1 MAGRKRKQG
10 RRTADGRLAKAPR
23 PVRAKAVTDV
33 VTSQPHRRWL
43 KEDRRFDQRA
53 ESALGR
59 LYLAGK
65 ITEPECWA
73 GERFRSILREF
84 HVILASPV
92 TMSSAAIMVA
102 EGVEAPAEAD
112 YLAAERPETEE
123 ERRERVLAQFGAASA
138 VFDRLEASKQVVS
151 DIDALLM
158 RDVAPSNIGPLKS
171 GLKALAAF
179 WRMTEPPEKEEER
192 DVRVSGRRYGE
203 KPEWPHDEKVVD
215 IVYK

>member
-43 KEDRRFDQRA
+43 EADRRFDQRA

-59 LYLAGK
+59 LHLAGK

-73 GERFRSILREF
+73 GDRFRSILREF

-92 TMSSAAIMVA
+92 SMSSAAIMVA

-112 YLAAERPETEE
+112 YLTAERPETEE

-158 RDVAPSNIGPLKS
+158 RDVVPADLGPVTT
-171 GLKALAAF
+171 GLRALTRL
-179 WRMTEPPEKEEER
+179 WRMTEPPERVEDRE
-192 DVRVSGRRYGE
+192 VRVSGRRHEE
-203 KPEWPHDEKVVD
+203 KPGWPHDENVVD